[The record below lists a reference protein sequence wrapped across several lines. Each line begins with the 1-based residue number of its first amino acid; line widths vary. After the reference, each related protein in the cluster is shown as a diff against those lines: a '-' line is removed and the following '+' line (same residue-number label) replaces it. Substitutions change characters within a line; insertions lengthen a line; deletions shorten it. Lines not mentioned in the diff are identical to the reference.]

1 MIYMIQYI
9 RSVVLSAK
17 PVQLLIQTGL
27 KWQRDNC
34 SGMAA
39 ALSYYAL
46 FSLFPTLLVVLS
58 ILGSLVAPNTA
69 TYQSI
74 TKVVERSLP
83 VEVHDLVKGTII
95 SLNQSS
101 VGAGTLGFIVLLFA
115 ASTIFSVLSHSVD
128 KIWQSDKSTAESQSL
143 HGTLMSFLLKKIW
156 TVSLVFGTLLL
167 LLVSLMLDIVIKLIL
182 ELVTYF
188 QKSFDFIKL
197 DELPLTQGLELSSSL
212 FVLTLF
218 ICILFKILPSS
229 YVGWGDVW
237 LGALITAMSL
247 LGLQQLVSNSVITIG
262 SHFLS
267 YGAVGIVMIL
277 LLWLYITWQIFLI
290 GCEFSCV
297 YAHLYGSRRRKA
309 ISSS

>member
-1 MIYMIQYI
+1 MIQYI
-9 RSVVLSAK
+9 RSVVLPAK
-17 PVQLLIQTGL
+17 PVQLLIQTGK

-83 VEVHDLVKGTII
+83 VEVHDLVNGTII

-115 ASTIFSVLSHSVD
+115 ASAIFSVLSHSVD
-128 KIWQSDKSTAESQSL
+128 TIWQSDKPTVESQSNSL
-143 HGTLMSFLLKKIW
+143 HGTLISFLLKKIW
-156 TVSLVFGTLLL
+156 TVLLLFGTLLL
-167 LLVSLMLDIVIKLIL
+167 LLVSLMLDIVIRLIL
-182 ELVTYF
+182 ELVKYF
-188 QKSFDFIKL
+188 QESVDFVKL
-197 DELPLTQGLELSSSL
+197 DELPLSQGLELSSSL
-212 FVLTLF
+212 FILTLF
-218 ICILFKILPSS
+218 TCILFKILPSS

-237 LGALITAMSL
+237 LGALITAVSL

-267 YGAVGIVMIL
+267 YGVVGIVMIL
-277 LLWLYITWQIFLI
+277 LFWLYITWQIFLI

-297 YAHLYGSRRRKA
+297 YAHLFGSRRRKA